1 MMKKSV
7 LFRFIS
13 FILLG
18 IFLLLLGFYLRH
30 TTSIENVF
38 ISVSEANKTQSVK
51 TKKTKQSFFIN
62 PPEKSAHSSSLV
74 DTKKG
79 LMLVFFAGLKEGHK
93 DVKIYQSFFDT
104 IKQEWSEPRVILS
117 AEELSRLNH
126 KFIKKLGNPVVFK
139 DSQNRVHFFV
149 VGVSL
154 GGWAT
159 SKIYQFVFDES
170 LEKLEFKQEL
180 QLSTFA
186 NFSHLIRTPALI
198 YENGAF
204 ALPLYHELID
214 KYPLIAFFDQEG
226 RFSHT
231 KRLNS
236 LKGQLQ
242 PSIIALNKSQCLV
255 FFRNYKSYENT
266 AFVQIC
272 SLGAKEWQKPFQS
285 SLKNYD
291 SSSVL
296 SVFKDHNGK
305 TQILLLHNDGEKN
318 VRSRLSLYYL
328 KDTSKGEFVRL
339 LSLDEGEEISY
350 PAAIIKD
357 ENLYISY
364 TFNRQKIKIQKL
376 DLSYLQN
383 LLEFKGKE

>member
-1 MMKKSV
+1 MIKKSV
-7 LFRFIS
+7 LFRFLG
-13 FILLG
+13 FVLLG
-18 IFLLLLGFYLRH
+18 IFLLILGFYLRH
-30 TTSIENVF
+30 KTSIENVF
-38 ISVSEANKTQSVK
+38 ISVPEANKTQSA
-51 TKKTKQSFFIN
+51 KTKQIFLIN

-74 DTKKG
+74 DTQKG
-79 LMLVFFAGLKEGHK
+79 LMLVFFAGSREGHK
-93 DVKIYQSFFDT
+93 DVKIYQSFFDA
-104 IKQEWSEPRVILS
+104 IKQEWSEPRAILN
-117 AEELSRLNH
+117 AEELSHLNH

-170 LEKLEFKQEL
+170 LEKLVFKQEL
-180 QLSTFA
+180 QLSAFA
-186 NFSHLIRTPALI
+186 NFSHLVRTPALI

-204 ALPLYHELID
+204 ALPIYHELID
-214 KYPLIAFFDQEG
+214 KYPLVAFFDQEG
-226 RFSHT
+226 KFSHT

-242 PSIIALNKSQCLV
+242 PSIVALNESQCLA
-255 FFRNYKSYENT
+255 FFRNYKNYENT
-266 AFVQIC
+266 AFMQTC
-272 SLGAKEWQKPFQS
+272 SLGAKEWQEPFKS

-296 SVFKDHNGK
+296 SVFKDQNAK
-305 TQILLLHNDGEKN
+305 TQVLLLHNDGEKST
-318 VRSRLSLYYL
+318 RSRLSLYHL
-328 KDTSKGEFVRL
+328 KDASKGEFVRL
-339 LSLDEGEEISY
+339 LSLDEGEELSY
-350 PAAIIKD
+350 PAAMIKD

-383 LLEFKGKE
+383 LLEFEGEK

>member
-1 MMKKSV
+1 MIKKSV
-7 LFRFIS
+7 LFRFLS
-13 FILLG
+13 FVLLG
-18 IFLLLLGFYLRH
+18 IFLLILGFYLRH

-38 ISVSEANKTQSVK
+38 ISVPEANKTQSA
-51 TKKTKQSFFIN
+51 KTKQSFFIN

-74 DTKKG
+74 DTQKG
-79 LMLVFFAGLKEGHK
+79 LMLVFFAGSREGHK

-104 IKQEWSEPRVILS
+104 IKQEWSEPRAILN
-117 AEELSRLNH
+117 AEELSHLNH

-170 LEKLEFKQEL
+170 LEKLVFRQEL
-180 QLSTFA
+180 QLSAFA
-186 NFSHLIRTPALI
+186 NFSHLVRTPALI

-204 ALPLYHELID
+204 ALPIYHELID
-214 KYPLIAFFDQEG
+214 KYPLVAFFDQEG
-226 RFSHT
+226 KFSHT

-242 PSIIALNKSQCLV
+242 PSIVALNESQCLA
-255 FFRNYKSYENT
+255 FFRNYKNYENT
-266 AFVQIC
+266 AFMQTC
-272 SLGAKEWQKPFQS
+272 SLGAKEWQEPFKS

-296 SVFKDHNGK
+296 SVFKDQNAK
-305 TQILLLHNDGEKN
+305 TQVLLLHNDGEKST
-318 VRSRLSLYYL
+318 RSRLSLYHL
-328 KDTSKGEFVRL
+328 KDASKGEFVRL
-339 LSLDEGEEISY
+339 LSLDEGEELSY
-350 PAAIIKD
+350 PAVMIKD

-376 DLSYLQN
+376 ELSYLQN
-383 LLEFKGKE
+383 LLEFEGEK